1 MQRLI
6 SIVQA
11 TSKKPDTNAAH
22 IERSKLTT
30 TSITDENAILKAKK
44 RRKKLKVILSLL
56 KYMLFCF
63 NVFVVI
69 ALFSETLK
77 SNKSS
82 EGESCCG
89 VDTER
94 RTIKESR
101 HGIRMDRRIRKR

>member
-11 TSKKPDTNAAH
+11 TSKTPDTNAAH
-22 IERSKLTT
+22 IERSKQTT
-30 TSITDENAILKAKK
+30 TSITDENAILKARK
-44 RRKKLKVILSLL
+44 RRKKLKVSLSLL
-56 KYMLFCF
+56 EYILLFF

-69 ALFSETLK
+69 ALFSETLE

-89 VDTER
+89 VDAER

-101 HGIRMDRRIRKR
+101 HGIRMDCRIRKR